1 MGGVGDFEMIGP
13 ERQASLNGVTPP
25 RRTPKNTALE
35 IIAGHFTPS

>member
-1 MGGVGDFEMIGP
+1 MGDTAMIGS

-25 RRTPKNTALE
+25 QRAPKNTALE